1 VGGIDQKIRGC
12 YTVLWVEGVK
22 PNPLGLGYKP
32 FTVCVAND
40 ALVIYTLCKLIA
52 IQYTDC
58 MKLATP
64 EKEYHTTHSWVYS
77 CQYHV
82 VFCPK
87 YRRKVLADGID
98 DRLKELVVQK
108 QEEYGYR
115 VLGMEVMPDHVHLLL
130 DVNPQ
135 IGIKSVVSRIKGFT
149 SHELRNEFPSLK
161 SRLPTLWTRS
171 KFVSTVGSVSM
182 SVVMQY
188 IEDQKGK

>member
-1 VGGIDQKIRGC
+1 
-12 YTVLWVEGVK
+12 
-22 PNPLGLGYKP
+22 
-32 FTVCVAND
+32 
-40 ALVIYTLCKLIA
+40 
-52 IQYTDC
+52 
-58 MKLATP
+58 M
-64 EKEYHTTHSWVYS
+64 
-77 CQYHV
+77 
-82 VFCPK
+82 
-87 YRRKVLADGID
+87 LADGID

-108 QEEYGYR
+108 QAEYGYR

-171 KFVSTVGSVSM
+171 KFVATVGSVSM